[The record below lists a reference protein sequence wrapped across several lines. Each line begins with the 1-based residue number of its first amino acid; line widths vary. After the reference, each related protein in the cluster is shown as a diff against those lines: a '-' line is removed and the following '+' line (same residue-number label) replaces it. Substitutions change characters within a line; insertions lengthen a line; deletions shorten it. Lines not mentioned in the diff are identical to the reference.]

1 MSAPAHTELS
11 VQQFL
16 TKNSMTPMP
25 HHPYSPDLTPS
36 NFSFFSADE
45 KSLQRKN
52 FADVEV
58 VKQKTAQTL
67 KGIKIDE
74 FKSYLEQWEKH
85 LKRHIASNGEYFEGS

>member
-1 MSAPAHTELS
+1 
-11 VQQFL
+11 
-16 TKNSMTPMP
+16 MTPMP
-25 HHPYSPDLTPS
+25 HHHYSPDLTPS

-74 FKSYLEQWEKH
+74 FKNYFEQWKNISIDAPHQMESA
-85 LKRHIASNGEYFEGS
+85 LKVAEV